1 MEWKIKKRHS
11 LKKSEI
17 KKLKEYIKE
26 NLGEDLVLDGEYEK
40 CELSNRWKIV
50 LVDKIPSFLV
60 LKDMIIPSLKIVME
74 RNIKDFKNYVVI
86 DMGAVPY
93 IANGADVMAPGIVEI
108 GEFEKNKFVF
118 VGDEKNGKILSI
130 GISLSGSKEI
140 SEKKEGKVIKTIH
153 YVGDKFWNFEV

>member
-1 MEWKIKKRHS
+1 
-11 LKKSEI
+11 
-17 KKLKEYIKE
+17 
-26 NLGEDLVLDGEYEK
+26 
-40 CELSNRWKIV
+40 
-50 LVDKIPSFLV
+50 
-60 LKDMIIPSLKIVME
+60 MIIPSLKIVME

>member
-11 LKKSEI
+11 LKKSEV

-26 NLGEDLVLDGEYEK
+26 KLGEDLVIDGEYEK
-40 CELSNRWKIV
+40 CILSNRWEII
-50 LVDKIPSFLV
+50 LVDKLPSFLV
-60 LKDMIIPSLKIVME
+60 LEDMIVPSLKIVMK
-74 RNIKDFKNYVVI
+74 RNIKDFRNYVVV

-108 GEFEKNKFVF
+108 GDFERDNFVF

-130 GISLSGSKEI
+130 GISLVNSKEL
-140 SEKKEGKVIKTIH
+140 SEKKEGKVIKTLH

>member
-1 MEWKIKKRHS
+1 
-11 LKKSEI
+11 
-17 KKLKEYIKE
+17 
-26 NLGEDLVLDGEYEK
+26 LG
-40 CELSNRWKIV
+40 
-50 LVDKIPSFLV
+50 
-60 LKDMIIPSLKIVME
+60 DMIIPSLKIIME

-93 IANGADVMAPGIVEI
+93 IANGADVMAPGIVDI

-130 GISLSGSKEI
+130 GISLSSSKEI

-153 YVGDKFWNFEV
+153 YVGDKFWNFEI